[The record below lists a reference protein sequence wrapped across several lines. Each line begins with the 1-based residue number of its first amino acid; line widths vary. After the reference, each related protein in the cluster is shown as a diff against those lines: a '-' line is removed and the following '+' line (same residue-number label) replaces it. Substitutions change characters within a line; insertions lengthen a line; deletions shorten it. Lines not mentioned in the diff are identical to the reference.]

1 MVDLSTSFAGLTLQ
15 SPLILGSSGLT
26 RNVDRTCALVE
37 AGVGAVIL
45 KSLFEEQILMQT
57 GHLVAKND
65 YPEANDYISS
75 YVRSEAIED
84 YIRIVREA
92 KAKLTVPVIASI
104 NCTEAGSWVEFAE
117 RLRDAGA
124 DALEVNVMRLETE
137 LFADPA
143 EIELTTSPSS
153 RHSLARDFRSS

>member
-1 MVDLSTSFAGLTLQ
+1 MMVDLSTSFAGLTLQ

-65 YPEANDYISS
+65 DPEAHD
-75 YVRSEAIED
+75 
-84 YIRIVREA
+84 
-92 KAKLTVPVIASI
+92 
-104 NCTEAGSWVEFAE
+104 
-117 RLRDAGA
+117 
-124 DALEVNVMRLETE
+124 
-137 LFADPA
+137 
-143 EIELTTSPSS
+143 
-153 RHSLARDFRSS
+153 